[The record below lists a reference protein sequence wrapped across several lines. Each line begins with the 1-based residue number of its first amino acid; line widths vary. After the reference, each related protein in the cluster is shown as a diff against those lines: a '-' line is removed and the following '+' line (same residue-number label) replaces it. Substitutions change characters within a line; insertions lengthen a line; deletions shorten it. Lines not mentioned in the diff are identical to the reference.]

1 MYLFICMYKSKYA
14 MAFIT
19 QTMAAATTTETAAA
33 VVVTHTCL
41 FQFKKLR
48 NFGIIYSYIHIY
60 ILQGNIKWNYKDI

>member
-19 QTMAAATTTETAAA
+19 QTMGATTTTEAAA
-33 VVVTHTCL
+33 VVVTNTCL

-48 NFGIIYSYIHIY
+48 NFGIIYSYTHIY
-60 ILQGNIKWNYKDI
+60 ILQGNIK

>member
-1 MYLFICMYKSKYA
+1 MYLFICMCKSKYA

-19 QTMAAATTTETAAA
+19 QTMAAATTTEAAA

-48 NFGIIYSYIHIY
+48 NFGIIHIFIFTRKY
-60 ILQGNIKWNYKDI
+60 KMKLQGYLVV